1 MMDVFISAF
10 YSLLKGLNYHHP
22 IHPIVVHVTVGSVV
36 AAFILGI
43 LGYLRRKPE
52 LGQAARYCLIIAL
65 VFAGPTVATGFMD
78 WRHFFSAIF
87 IFPFKMK
94 LILASILFGLL
105 LAGFML
111 GRRRSGPKSALTLVY
126 AFSLMAVAGL
136 GYFGGDL
143 VYGGKSKPPSEKFQS
158 GSRLYLD
165 NCAGCHPKGGNALA
179 SGLPVRNSPKTARLD
194 SFVAWIRA
202 PRQPM
207 PGFPNTVISDRE
219 AQDLFDYVFHVLN
232 KA

>member
-1 MMDVFISAF
+1 MDVFISAF

-94 LILASILFGLL
+94 LILASILLGLL

-111 GRRRSGPKSALTLVY
+111 GRRRSGPKPALTLVY
-126 AFSLMAVAGL
+126 AFQP
-136 GYFGGDL
+136 D
-143 VYGGKSKPPSEKFQS
+143 
-158 GSRLYLD
+158 
-165 NCAGCHPKGGNALA
+165 GCHRAGVLRRGPCLRREKQTPPPKSFNRDRGCTWITAPDVTRREEPLA